1 MFIHHKK
8 RLGYTLLLFISI
20 SFHFSIR
27 AQTKEQ
33 VLELLWKGMG
43 GRQSWE
49 DARYFMFSCQT
60 ELHDIIPGEHSYIW
74 DRVNNNCRFE
84 GTTNDQQK
92 LTVLFNTKT
101 RTGKVYLNNQ
111 IVTNSDSS
119 SKWLQ
124 PVLNAFYSDSF
135 WLFPSK
141 LIDVTH
147 LITTNEQELIGS
159 SRYYVVEI
167 KIRRPNFGE
176 FPSKLFIDT
185 NTGRIFQWQAFAS
198 DGSILYNFNTSNF
211 KEVGGGLILP
221 TNFADANNNV
231 NIFYPIVSALI
242 NVEADKFTKP

>member
-1 MFIHHKK
+1 MFIHQKK
-8 RLGYTLLLFISI
+8 ILGYTLLLFISLSFPLSI
-20 SFHFSIR
+20 S
-27 AQTKEQ
+27 AQTRDQ

-49 DARYFMFSCQT
+49 EARYFMFSCET
-60 ELHDIIPGEHSYIW
+60 ELHDMIPGEHSYIW

-101 RTGKVYLNNQ
+101 RAGKVYVNNSV
-111 IVTNSDSS
+111 IADSDSS
-119 SKWLQ
+119 SRWLK
-124 PVLNAFYSDSF
+124 PILNAFYSDSF
-135 WLFPSK
+135 WLFPPK
-141 LIDVTH
+141 LIEAADVTA
-147 LITTNEQELIGS
+147 TNEQELIGS
-159 SRYYVVEI
+159 NRYYVVDI

-185 NTGRIFQWQAFAS
+185 NTGRIFQWQAFAN
-198 DGSILYNFNTSNF
+198 DGSVLYNFNTSSF

-221 TNFADANNNV
+221 TNFADANSSV
-231 NIFYPIVSALI
+231 NISYPIVSALI